1 MVLSMA
7 ACILAD
13 MTLSFPL
20 IVVGF
25 VLLGLAYGG
34 SMSSCSAMIG
44 SFFGTKHYSLNYGIA
59 SCNLIVA
66 SLIGPTILSA
76 LLDSSGGYLS
86 SFVVFL
92 VFAAVSFVM
101 LFFVR
106 RPKDPVR
113 PEGSEE

>member
-1 MVLSMA
+1 
-7 ACILAD
+7 
-13 MTLSFPL
+13 
-20 IVVGF
+20 
-25 VLLGLAYGG
+25 
-34 SMSSCSAMIG
+34 MSSCSAMIG

-76 LLDSSGGYLS
+76 LLDSSGGYFS
-86 SFVVFL
+86 SFAVFL
-92 VFAAVSFVM
+92 GFAAVSFVL